1 MNLITYEQ
9 LAKLRLRDFV
19 PDPDSVDENDDW
31 EWMDLLWHNES
42 VGFTNFCRHEDTP
55 DETGGVEISFA
66 ELPAPINRR
75 MLSELG
81 LPLRPGMSSEEVLTA
96 LGEPV
101 ETYKFVRDRISYD
114 FEVGPAK
121 EYSVSCTVKDDEG
134 LIHVSLIRS
143 DLVAKGE
150 SENESED

>member
-1 MNLITYEQ
+1 MNLISYEQ

-19 PDPDSVDENDDW
+19 PDPDSVEENNDW
-31 EWMDLLWHNES
+31 EWMDLLWRNES

-66 ELPAPINRR
+66 ELPTPVNRR
-75 MLSELG
+75 ILSELG
-81 LPLRPGMSSEEVLTA
+81 LPLRPSMSREEVLTA

-101 ETYKFVRDRISYD
+101 ETYKFARARISYD
-114 FEVGPAK
+114 FAVGPAK
-121 EYSVSCTVKDDEG
+121 EYLVSCTVQDEQG

-143 DLVAKGE
+143 DLLSKAS
-150 SENESED
+150 SEE